1 MGVKKKSKNRCQL
14 SVSAK
19 AKDKNKNNGGQLV
32 SWQEVQWKGLSG
44 KWKEKIKDKSKR
56 LKTVGR
62 KNVKSRCQISEKN

>member
-1 MGVKKKSKNRCQL
+1 MTIYGCQEKKQEQTSVVSKCKS
-14 SVSAK
+14 
-19 AKDKNKNNGGQLV
+19 KNNGGQLV